1 MRENRLWRKICAHV
15 LSVFMILSMV
25 GTALPGIGV
34 LPAEEA
40 YAAAAGISTATKGQ
54 MVNLGPTM
62 APDGYNCSGAASQWT
77 VLDVQDAEGN
87 STTDPA
93 QAARVL
99 MITKDV
105 WMSYDDY
112 TGEDLGVAFAD
123 LDKWCEGFY
132 ADVLNSDARIASADG
147 KHAFCLTKDQV
158 NSMLTDN
165 NARAAAS
172 GNEWWTAT
180 NIGTSNAWIV
190 KGDGSF
196 GAKQMTLECNV
207 RPAVYLDLTKVTCSK
222 YFKAWNLYD
231 KHDFGKWTKKDD
243 EKHQRTC
250 SRDGF
255 VEEADHTWDEGVV
268 ADGVKTYTCADCGA
282 TKTEEVAPEKP
293 AIETIDID
301 DFTYVYMSGAVQPAA
316 DGVYAWVIEFPEGAA
331 TSEITDADFKM
342 QMKTADSD
350 WADSSDAS
358 AHFDFNENGAW
369 VVGTVADNTEAV
381 EKQWRFVYTGGGAEC
396 PAITQEAAET
406 TDPLEEA
413 KAAAKS
419 ELDNINTSDYSGE
432 EKAAVEAAI
441 SKALE
446 DIEAAETVD
455 AVNDALETAKAAV
468 QEQKTNAQKA
478 EDAEKAANEAKTAA
492 DTAAAAAAESKAAA
506 EEAAKTP
513 GQAAVD
519 AAEKAK
525 KDADAAKEAADA
537 YKEAAEAYAD
547 AAELAYGETAKKT
560 EDAKKAAAD
569 AATAAEAAA
578 QAATDAAKAVETAKS
593 DKAKA
598 DEGASS
604 AAAEAKAKA
613 ITSVT
618 VNAKKVNTK
627 AVEAAVTAA
636 GGKTEYVT
644 EIVLGK
650 NVKKIS
656 KNTFKGTNVNTL
668 VVKSKKLSKK
678 SVKGSLKGSKIKN
691 VQVKVGK
698 KKVNKKYVKK
708 YKKIFTKKNAGKK
721 VKIR

>member
-250 SRDGF
+250 SRDG
-255 VEEADHTWDEGVV
+255 
-268 ADGVKTYTCADCGA
+268 
-282 TKTEEVAPEKP
+282 
-293 AIETIDID
+293 
-301 DFTYVYMSGAVQPAA
+301 FTYVYMSGAVQPAA